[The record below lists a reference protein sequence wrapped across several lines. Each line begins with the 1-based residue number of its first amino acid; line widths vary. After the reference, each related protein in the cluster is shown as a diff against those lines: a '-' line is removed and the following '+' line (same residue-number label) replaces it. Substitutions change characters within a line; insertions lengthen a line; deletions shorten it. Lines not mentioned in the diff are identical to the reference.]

1 MKNIIKISFRNLLRS
16 GRRTILTASLITIGV
31 MFVLIYAA
39 LSGSFKAYMVSQV
52 TDSMLGHIQIH
63 KKGYIASVDNLPLD
77 KNMNAAQINKITEML
92 EENEFIESYT
102 FRLKLGAMFSNYVAS
117 TGIRLNG
124 IDPKNES
131 LTLPLFSSRLASS
144 LNTMDAASLKE
155 GSILVPQLVA
165 KGMNVN
171 DGDTVVLVATNQK
184 GSVNGLNFKVA
195 GTIEPIS
202 GPGGRDGYIHI
213 NDVKKL
219 LRLKVAEVSE
229 VVIRL
234 KDVKY
239 LEKVMKQLKPLSDMK
254 NQEDKPVLEIHTW
267 KKLSPFYTIVKM
279 LNIMDIS
286 IKIILI
292 SIVLISVLNV
302 MVMSVYERIKEIGTI
317 AAMGTTPSTIT
328 KLFLTEGLMLGIFG
342 AIVGSL
348 LSFVFVFVI
357 NTIGITFSFGRQNDL
372 TLNPSLQI
380 NEVLMVSV
388 IVIIISLIASI
399 SPAIK
404 AAKLNPVDALR
415 QN

>member
-1 MKNIIKISFRNLLRS
+1 MKNIVKISFRNLLRS

-31 MFVLIYAA
+31 MFVLVYAA
-39 LSGSFKAYMVSQV
+39 LSGSFKAYMIGQV

-63 KKGYIASVDNLPLD
+63 RKGYIASVDNLPLD
-77 KNMNAAQINKITEML
+77 KNLNKKQIDKITEML
-92 EENEFIESYT
+92 DSNEFIEAYT

-124 IDPKNES
+124 IDPAKES
-131 LTLPLFSSRLASS
+131 QTLPLFSSRLDG
-144 LNTMDAASLKE
+144 MDAASLKE
-155 GSILVPQLVA
+155 GNILVPELVA
-165 KGMNVN
+165 KGMNVKT
-171 DGDTVVLVATNQK
+171 GDTIVLVATNQK
-184 GSVNGLNFKVA
+184 GSVNGLNFKVT
-195 GTIEPIS
+195 GSIEPIS

-219 LRLKVAEVSE
+219 LRLKGTEVSE

-234 KDVKY
+234 KDVKH
-239 LEKVMKQLKPLSDMK
+239 LEKVMKQLKPLSEMRNK
-254 NQEDKPVLEIHTW
+254 KDKPVFEIHTW
-267 KKLSPFYTIVKM
+267 KKLTPFYNIVKM
-279 LNIMDIS
+279 LDIMDIS

-317 AAMGTTPSTIT
+317 AAMGTTPGTIT

-342 AIVGSL
+342 AIVGSM
-348 LSFVFVFVI
+348 LSYVFVFVI
-357 NTIGITFSFGRQNDL
+357 NIIGITFSFGRQSDL
-372 TLNPSLQI
+372 TLNPVLQI

-388 IVIIISLIASI
+388 IVIIISLVASI
-399 SPAIK
+399 SPARK

>member
-31 MFVLIYAA
+31 MFVLIYSA
-39 LSGSFKAYMVSQV
+39 LSGSFKSYMIGQV

-63 KKGYIASVDNLPLD
+63 SKGYVASVDNLPLD
-77 KNMNAAQINKITEML
+77 KNMNEKQLAKITKIL
-92 EENEFIESYT
+92 DNSQLIESYT
-102 FRLKLGAMFSNYVAS
+102 YRLKLGSMFSNYIAS
-117 TGIRLNG
+117 TNIRLNG
-124 IDPKNES
+124 INPKSEAK
-131 LTLPLFSSRLASS
+131 TLPLFESRIQNQGNIDL
-144 LNTMDAASLKE
+144 LKE
-155 GSILVPQLVA
+155 GTILVPELLA
-165 KGMNVN
+165 KGMKVKT
-171 DGDTVVLVATNQK
+171 DDTVVLVATNQK
-184 GSVNGLNFKVA
+184 GSVNGLNFKVVGSVEA
-195 GTIEPIS
+195 IS

-219 LRLKVAEVSE
+219 LRLKGAEVSE
-229 VVIRL
+229 IVIRL
-234 KDVKY
+234 KDANT
-239 LEKVMKQLKPLSDMK
+239 LKEVTKLLQPLTPIF
-254 NQEDKPVLEIHTW
+254 EVHTW
-267 KKLSPFYTIVKM
+267 KQLSPFYNIVKM

-342 AIVGSL
+342 TIVGSI
-348 LSFVFVFVI
+348 LSYIIVLII
-357 NTIGITFSFGRQNDL
+357 NAIGITFAFGRQSIL
-372 TLNPSLQI
+372 TLKPELHL
-380 NEVLMVSV
+380 NEILMVSV
-388 IVIIISLIASI
+388 IVILISLIASI
-399 SPAIK
+399 SPARK

>member
-16 GRRTILTASLITIGV
+16 GRRTVLTASLITIGV
-31 MFVLIYAA
+31 MFVLVYAA
-39 LSGSFKAYMVSQV
+39 LSGSFKAYMVGQV

-77 KNMNAAQINKITEML
+77 KNLNAKQIEKITQL
-92 EENEFIESYT
+92 LDENPYVESYT
-102 FRLKLGAMFSNYVAS
+102 FRLKLGSMFSNYVAS

-124 IDPKNES
+124 IDPQKES
-131 LTLPLFSSRLASS
+131 QTLPLFSSRLSGGD
-144 LNTMDAASLKE
+144 TASLKE
-155 GSILVPQLVA
+155 GEILVPALVA
-165 KGMNVN
+165 KGMKVKK
-171 DGDTVVLVATNQK
+171 DDTVVLVATNQK
-184 GSVNGLNFKVA
+184 GSVNGMNFKVA

-213 NDVKKL
+213 KDVKKL
-219 LRLKVAEVSE
+219 LRLKKLEVSE

-234 KDVKY
+234 KDVANLQKAMG
-239 LEKVMKQLKPLSDMK
+239 LLKPLSQIK
-254 NQEDKPVLEIHTW
+254 NPKDKPVFEVHTW
-267 KKLSPFYTIVKM
+267 QKLTPFYNIVKM

-292 SIVLISVLNV
+292 SIVLISILNV

-328 KLFLTEGLMLGIFG
+328 KLFLTEGLMLGVFG
-342 AIVGSL
+342 AIVGSI
-348 LSFVFVFVI
+348 LSFIVIFVI
-357 NTIGITFSFGRQNDL
+357 NAVGISFSFGRQASL
-372 TLNPSLQI
+372 TLNPTLSF
-380 NEVLMVSV
+380 NEVLVVGV
-388 IVIIISLIASI
+388 IVILISLIASI
-399 SPAIK
+399 SPAKK

>member
-16 GRRTILTASLITIGV
+16 GRRTVLTASLITIGV
-31 MFVLIYAA
+31 MFVLVYAA
-39 LSGSFKAYMVSQV
+39 LSGSFKAYMVGQV

-77 KNMNAAQINKITEML
+77 KNINKKQLDKITEL
-92 EENEFIESYT
+92 LDENKFIESYT
-102 FRLKLGAMFSNYVAS
+102 VRLKLGTMFSNYTAS
-117 TGIRLNG
+117 TNIRLNG
-124 IDPKNES
+124 IDPQKEAK
-131 LTLPLFSSRLASS
+131 TLPLFASRIEGVDAS
-144 LNTMDAASLKE
+144 TLKE
-155 GSILVPQLVA
+155 GSIIVPELLA
-165 KGMNVN
+165 KGMKVKK
-171 DGDTVVLVATNQK
+171 DDTIVLVATNQK

-195 GTIEPIS
+195 GSIEPIS

-219 LRLKVAEVSE
+219 LRLKDAEVSE

-234 KDVKY
+234 KDVSHLKQ
-239 LEKVMKQLKPLSDMK
+239 VMKMLKPLSDIK
-254 NQEDKPVLEIHTW
+254 NQKDKPVFEVHTW
-267 KKLSPFYTIVKM
+267 EKLSPFYNIVKM
-279 LNIMDIS
+279 LDIMDIS

-342 AIVGSL
+342 TIVGSI
-348 LSFVFVFVI
+348 LSYGVIFII
-357 NTIGITFSFGRQNDL
+357 NTVGITFSFGRQSDL
-372 TLNPSLQI
+372 TLNPVLHL
-380 NEVLMVSV
+380 NEMLIVSA
-388 IVIIISLIASI
+388 IVILISLVASI

-404 AAKLNPVDALR
+404 ASNLNPVDALR

>member
-31 MFVLIYAA
+31 MFVLVYAA
-39 LSGSFKAYMVSQV
+39 LSGSFKAYMVGQV

-63 KKGYIASVDNLPLD
+63 SKGYIASVDNLPLD
-77 KNMNAAQINKITEML
+77 KNLNENQIEKITEL
-92 EENEFIESYT
+92 LDKNPFIQSYT
-102 FRLKLGAMFSNYVAS
+102 FRLKLGSMFSNYIAS

-131 LTLPLFSSRLASS
+131 KTLPLFSSRLDG
-144 LNTMDAASLKE
+144 LDTASLKE
-155 GSILVPQLVA
+155 GTILVPELIA
-165 KGMNVN
+165 KGMNVKK
-171 DGDTVVLVATNQK
+171 DDTIVLVATNQK

-213 NDVKKL
+213 KDVKKL
-219 LRLKVAEVSE
+219 LRLKKMQVSE

-234 KDVKY
+234 KNVQN
-239 LEKVMKQLKPLSDMK
+239 LEKAMKLLKPLTMIQNK
-254 NQEDKPVLEIHTW
+254 KGKPIFEVHTW
-267 KKLSPFYTIVKM
+267 KKLSPFYNIVKM

-292 SIVLISVLNV
+292 SIVLISILNV

-317 AAMGTTPSTIT
+317 AAMGTTPATII
-328 KLFLTEGLMLGIFG
+328 KLFLSEGFMLGVFG
-342 AIVGSL
+342 TIVGT
-348 LSFVFVFVI
+348 VFSYIIVFVI
-357 NTIGITFSFGRQNDL
+357 NAIGISFSFGRQDGL
-372 TLNPSLQI
+372 TLNPSLDI
-380 NEVLMVSV
+380 NEVIVVSI
-388 IVIIISLIASI
+388 IVILISLIASI

>member
-16 GRRTILTASLITIGV
+16 GRRTVLTASLITIGV
-31 MFVLIYAA
+31 MFVLVYAA
-39 LSGSFKAYMVSQV
+39 LSGSFKEYMVGQV

-77 KNMNAAQINKITEML
+77 KNLNAKQIEKITEL
-92 EENEFIESYT
+92 LDENKFIESYT
-102 FRLKLGAMFSNYVAS
+102 FRLKLGTMFSNYVAS
-117 TGIRLNG
+117 TNIRLNG
-124 IDPKNES
+124 IDPENEAK
-131 LTLPLFSSRLASS
+131 TLPLFSSRLDGIDTTA
-144 LNTMDAASLKE
+144 LKE
-155 GSILVPQLVA
+155 GSILVPELIA
-165 KGMNVN
+165 KGMKVKK
-171 DGDTVVLVATNQK
+171 DDTVVLVATNQK

-219 LRLKVAEVSE
+219 LRLKEVEVSE

-234 KDVKY
+234 KDASK
-239 LEKVMKQLKPLSDMK
+239 LEQAMKLLKPLSEFK
-254 NQEDKPVLEIHTW
+254 NQKGKPVFEVHAW
-267 KKLSPFYTIVKM
+267 KKLSPFYNIVKM
-279 LNIMDIS
+279 LNIMDMS

-292 SIVLISVLNV
+292 SIVLISILNV

-342 AIVGSL
+342 AIVGSI
-348 LSFVFVFVI
+348 LSYIIVFII
-357 NTIGITFSFGRQNDL
+357 NAVGITFSFGRQDGL
-372 TLNPSLQI
+372 TLNPTLSL
-380 NEVLMVSV
+380 NEVLVVGV
-388 IVIIISLIASI
+388 IVILISLIASI
-399 SPAIK
+399 SPARK

>member
-1 MKNIIKISFRNLLRS
+1 MKNIIKMSFRNLLRS
-16 GRRTILTASLITIGV
+16 GRRTVLTASLITIGV

-39 LSGSFKAYMVSQV
+39 LSGSFKAYMVGQV

-77 KNMNAAQINKITEML
+77 KNLNAKQIEKITQL
-92 EENEFIESYT
+92 LDENPYIESYT
-102 FRLKLGAMFSNYVAS
+102 FRLKLGSMFSNYVAS

-124 IDPKNES
+124 IDPQKES
-131 LTLPLFSSRLASS
+131 QTLPLFSSRLSGGD
-144 LNTMDAASLKE
+144 TDSLKE
-155 GSILVPQLVA
+155 GEILVPALVA
-165 KGMNVN
+165 KGMKVKK
-171 DGDTVVLVATNQK
+171 DDTVVLVATNQK
-184 GSVNGLNFKVA
+184 GSDNGMNFKVA

-213 NDVKKL
+213 KDVKKL
-219 LRLKVAEVSE
+219 LRLKKPEVSE

-234 KDVKY
+234 KDVVNLQKAMG
-239 LEKVMKQLKPLSDMK
+239 LLKPLAQMK
-254 NQEDKPVLEIHTW
+254 NQKDKPVFEVHTW
-267 KKLSPFYTIVKM
+267 QKLSPFYNIVKM

-292 SIVLISVLNV
+292 SIVLISILNV

-328 KLFLTEGLMLGIFG
+328 KLFLTEGLMLGVFG
-342 AIVGSL
+342 AIVGSI
-348 LSFVFVFVI
+348 LSFIVIFVI
-357 NTIGITFSFGRQNDL
+357 NAVGISFSFGRQASL
-372 TLNPSLQI
+372 TLNPTLSF
-380 NEVLMVSV
+380 NEVLVVGV
-388 IVIIISLIASI
+388 IVILISLIASI
-399 SPAIK
+399 SPARK

>member
-31 MFVLIYAA
+31 MFVLVYAA

-77 KNMNAAQINKITEML
+77 KNMNTKQIDKIKEIL
-92 EENEFIESYT
+92 DLNPYIESYT
-102 FRLKLGAMFSNYVAS
+102 FRLKLGAMFSNYTAS

-124 IDPKNES
+124 IDPVNEIK
-131 LTLPLFSSRLASS
+131 TLPLFGSRIQSDG
-144 LNTMDAASLKE
+144 TESLKE
-155 GSILVPQLVA
+155 GNIIVPELVA

-171 DGDTVVLVATNQK
+171 IGDTIVLVATNQK
-184 GSVNGLNFKVA
+184 GSVNGLNFKVSA
-195 GTIEPIS
+195 SIEPIS

-219 LRLKVAEVSE
+219 LRIKGTEVSE

-239 LEKVMKQLKPLSDMK
+239 LKETMKLLKPLENIK
-254 NQEDKPVLEIHTW
+254 NKNVKPVFEVHTW
-267 KKLSPFYTIVKM
+267 EKLSPFSTIVKM
-279 LNIMDIS
+279 LDLMDIS

-317 AAMGTTPSTIT
+317 SAMGTTPKTIA
-328 KLFLTEGLMLGIFG
+328 KLFLTEGLMLGILG
-342 AIVGSL
+342 TILGSL
-348 LSFVFVFVI
+348 LSYLFVFII
-357 NTIGITFSFGRQNDL
+357 NTIGITFSFGRQHDL
-372 TLNPSLQI
+372 LLSPSLEI
-380 NEVLMVSV
+380 NEVLIVSV

-404 AAKLNPVDALR
+404 AARLNPVDALR